1 VSSFAPEFLVET
13 VSSFSFLSHFDAI
26 SKGVIELRDVIYFV
40 SLIVFWLF
48 ANAVIIDLR
57 KAN

>member
-1 VSSFAPEFLVET
+1 MLAEF
-13 VSSFSFLSHFDAI
+13 DWGQAI
-26 SKGVIELRDVIYFV
+26 LGSPIFI